1 MQSALRND
9 KMVVLAF
16 GREGRFDAEGSD
28 ALQFSGMEA
37 AGCRGPLAVTKP

>member
-37 AGCRGPLAVTKP
+37 AGSRGPLAVTKP